1 MTWHPLPSGPHVGKT
16 VPEVFFEDPDYVLD
30 VIETGEFNG
39 AVLTEAF
46 EVCRLA
52 RCIRVPRGEDEEQE
66 VVVLYHVLPDRS
78 FGGFV
83 IVAKSDPKLREYERF
98 SVASSDNCF
107 DLSIPQRIA
116 PLDERATKVMIQ
128 AVLFQLFGE
137 HAQLTTEECVAFF
150 ESEENFAS
158 RSSKGGER

>member
-1 MTWHPLPSGPHVGKT
+1 MIRHPLPSGPHVGKT
-16 VPEVFFEDPDYVLD
+16 VAEVFLEDPDYVLD

-52 RCIRVPRGEDEEQE
+52 KCIRVPRGEAGEQR
-66 VVVLYHVLPDRS
+66 VAVLYHVLPDRS

-98 SVASSDNCF
+98 SVASSDNRF

-116 PLDERATKVMIQ
+116 PRDERASKAMVE
-128 AVLFQLFGE
+128 AVLFHYFGDP
-137 HAQLTTEECVAFF
+137 HAQLTAEACIAFF
-150 ESEENFAS
+150 EDGSNFAPVN
-158 RSSKGGER
+158 